1 MTFAPVGQKLEDNR
15 KNFCSTGAKV
25 KNRTYW
31 TGELM
36 MNNDIAIK
44 TLSFS
49 VQSARMTS
57 DILKNML
64 NDFLFRPQTFHKQK
78 VTYGNMAKRGKLD
91 SIEIT
96 ENNIGDFVRTARKYD
111 IDYALKRDRS
121 TSPPTY
127 HVFFSSGNAENFT
140 KAFSEYAGVMQ
151 KKLDKRHN
159 PLDRETV
166 QEVSQAIQKQSAEQ
180 SKERHHSKSDIAGR

>member
-1 MTFAPVGQKLEDNR
+1 
-15 KNFCSTGAKV
+15 
-25 KNRTYW
+25 
-31 TGELM
+31 
-36 MNNDIAIK
+36 
-44 TLSFS
+44 
-49 VQSARMTS
+49 
-57 DILKNML
+57 
-64 NDFLFRPQTFHKQK
+64 
-78 VTYGNMAKRGKLD
+78 MAKRGKLD

-111 IDYALKRDRS
+111 IDYALKRDCS